1 MEIEKELEVKVEQSP
16 QPEFFCTNCG
26 AETSEAEDA
35 EHAYLC
41 NRCSE

>member
-1 MEIEKELEVKVEQSP
+1 MEKVENEFEVEQSP